1 MNQSDYRKLAKQ
13 LQPDKN
19 PEAGTSSKRSRWC
32 SASSRTRIRNLTL
45 RRVSTSVSNR
55 KEETIERDL
64 RTLSRSSDSLIISAR
79 QGNREKRTFVFN
91 ADHDDDEN
99 ESDFAEDESESDS
112 VSSHLH
118 QCRGADGSCRQP
130 EKRFII
136 EEYIEQFDQRS
147 AWSRHGY

>member
-19 PEAGTSSKRSRWC
+19 PEAG
-32 SASSRTRIRNLTL
+32 
-45 RRVSTSVSNR
+45 
-55 KEETIERDL
+55 
-64 RTLSRSSDSLIISAR
+64 SSDSLIISAR

>member
-1 MNQSDYRKLAKQ
+1 MVFSVLSDQDKRKLYDLRGEGGINGGGA
-13 LQPDKN
+13 
-19 PEAGTSSKRSRWC
+19 SRP
-32 SASSRTRIRNLTL
+32 NQEE
-45 RRVSTSVSNR
+45 
-55 KEETIERDL
+55 KEESDVEESFNFSFQQKRGNHRERFDD
-64 RTLSRSSDSLIISAR
+64 LSRSSDSLIISAR

-91 ADHDDDEN
+91 ADDDDDEN